1 MFNCSMP
8 LNPDVCYEAL
18 LSHDARFDGTFFVG
32 VRSTRVY
39 CRPICRVKQ
48 PKKENCVFFARPELA
63 EAAGFRPCLRC
74 RPELAPGLAS
84 LNGASELVSAAWK
97 LMASG
102 EMDGQTLDDYAAALG
117 VSGRHLRRR
126 FLQEL
131 GVTPLAVTRTRRL
144 LLAKQLVTDS
154 ALPLGEVALA
164 SGFGSLRRFNDEF
177 RLAYRMPPSSLR
189 KRRKMSKV
197 PLPESDGETGGQL
210 VCRLGYRPPFH
221 WQALLAFLASRSIVG
236 VEQIDSSS
244 YCRTVEIQG
253 RKGWIRV
260 TNDAQHSFLEVE
272 HSSSLFPVTQ
282 ALLERVRQLFDLN
295 AEPARIATVL
305 GDLAAANPGL
315 RVPGAFNQFEMA
327 VRAIIGQQV
336 SVRGASTLAGRLAVV
351 FGEPVETPLPQLKR
365 LSPRA
370 ADLAAASVETL
381 QKIGLTRARAT
392 TIQNLAEAVAS
403 GRIDLGGLVSSAA
416 RRERLLTVPGIGP
429 WTVDY
434 LEMRAFRQP
443 DAFPAGDL
451 ALRKALGVT
460 TSDAALETA
469 ERWRPWRAY
478 AVVHLWKSLEQKA
491 L

>member
-1 MFNCSMP
+1 MLLS
-8 LNPDVCYEAL
+8 PDACYEAL
-18 LSHDARFDGTFFVG
+18 LSHDARFDGMFFVG

-48 PKKENCVFFARPELA
+48 PKKENCLFFARPELA

-74 RPELAPGLAS
+74 RPELAPGPAN
-84 LNGASELVSAAWK
+84 LNGASELVGAAWK

-102 EMDGQTLDDYAAALG
+102 EMDGQTLDAYAAALG
-117 VSGRHLRRR
+117 VSSRHLRRR

-197 PLPESDGETGGQL
+197 PLPNSDSETGGKL
-210 VCRLGYRPPFH
+210 VCRLGYRAPFD
-221 WQALLAFLASRSIVG
+221 WQALLGFLASRSISG
-236 VEQIDSSS
+236 VEQIDGSS
-244 YCRTVEIQG
+244 YCRTVEVQG
-253 RKGWIRV
+253 RQGWIRV
-260 TNDAQHSFLEVE
+260 TNNAQHSVLEVE
-272 HSSSLFPVTQ
+272 HSASLFPVTQ

-295 AEPARIATVL
+295 AEPARIAAVL
-305 GDLAAANPGL
+305 GDLAAPDQGL
-315 RVPGAFNQFEMA
+315 RVPGAFDRFEMA
-327 VRAIIGQQV
+327 IRAIIGQQV
-336 SVRGASTLAGRLAVV
+336 SVKGASTLAGRLAVV
-351 FGEPVETPLPQLKR
+351 FGEPIETPWPQLKR

-370 ADLAAASVETL
+370 SELAAASVETL

-392 TIQNLAEAVAS
+392 TIQSLAAAVAS
-403 GRIDLGGLVSSAA
+403 GRIDLGGVVSNEA
-416 RRERLLTVPGIGP
+416 RRELLLTVPGIGP

-434 LEMRAFRQP
+434 LEIRAFRQP

-451 ALRKALGVT
+451 AVRKALEVT
-460 TSDAALETA
+460 TSNAAVTAA

-478 AVVHLWKSLEQKA
+478 AVMHLWKSLEQGV

>member
-1 MFNCSMP
+1 MVLS
-8 LNPDVCYEAL
+8 PDACYEAL
-18 LSHDARFDGTFFVG
+18 LSHDIRFDGTFFVG

-48 PKKENCVFFARPELA
+48 PKKENCVFFYRPELA

-74 RPELAPGLAS
+74 RPELAPGLAN
-84 LNGASELVSAAWK
+84 LNGASELVSAAWN
-97 LMASG
+97 LMVSG
-102 EMDGQTLDDYAAALG
+102 EMDGQTLDAYATALG

-126 FLQEL
+126 FQQEL
-131 GVTPLAVTRTRRL
+131 GVSPLAVTRTRRL

-189 KRRKMSKV
+189 KRRKFSSV
-197 PLPESDGETGGQL
+197 PVPKSDADTGGQL
-210 VCRLGYRPPFH
+210 VCRLGYREPFD
-221 WQALLAFLASRSIVG
+221 WQALLRFLASRSIAG
-236 VEQIDSSS
+236 VEQIDGSS

-253 RKGWIRV
+253 RRGWIRV
-260 TNDAQHSFLEVE
+260 TNNTQHSVLEVE
-272 HSSSLFPVTQ
+272 HSASLFPVTQ

-295 AEPARIATVL
+295 AEPARIAAVL
-305 GDLAAANPGL
+305 GDLAAANPVL
-315 RVPGAFNQFEMA
+315 RVPGAFDRFEMA
-327 VRAIIGQQV
+327 IRAIIGQQV

-351 FGEPVETPLPQLKR
+351 FGEPIETPWPQLKR

-370 ADLAAASVETL
+370 AELAAASVETL

-392 TIQNLAEAVAS
+392 TIQNLAATVAS
-403 GRIDLGGLVSSAA
+403 GQIDLGGLVSSAV
-416 RRERLLTVPGIGP
+416 RRGLLLAIPGIGP
-429 WTVDY
+429 WTADY

-451 ALRKALGVT
+451 AVRKALGVT
-460 TSDAALETA
+460 TSNAAVAAA

-478 AVVHLWKSLEQKA
+478 AVMHLWKSLEKKV

>member
-1 MFNCSMP
+1 MLLS
-8 LNPDVCYEAL
+8 PDACYEAL

-48 PKKENCVFFARPELA
+48 PKKENCIFFSRPELA

-74 RPELAPGLAS
+74 RPELAPGQAN
-84 LNGASELVSAAWK
+84 LNGASELVSAAWN

-102 EMDGQTLDDYAAALG
+102 EMDGQTLDAYAAALG
-117 VSGRHLRRR
+117 VSSRHLRRR
-126 FLQEL
+126 FHQEL

-189 KRRKMSKV
+189 KRRRFSTALVAK
-197 PLPESDGETGGQL
+197 SDCDTGGEL
-210 VCRLGYRPPFH
+210 VCRLGYRTPFD
-221 WQALLAFLASRSIVG
+221 WQSLLRFLASRSIAG
-236 VEQIDSSS
+236 VEQIDGSS

-253 RKGWIRV
+253 RRGWMRV
-260 TNDAQHSFLEVE
+260 TNNTQHSVLEVE
-272 HSSSLFPVTQ
+272 HSASLFPVTQ

-295 AEPARIATVL
+295 AEPARIGTVL
-305 GDLAAANPGL
+305 ADLAAANPGL
-315 RVPGAFNQFEMA
+315 RVPGAFDRFEMA
-327 VRAIIGQQV
+327 IRAIIGQQV

-351 FGEPVETPLPQLKR
+351 FGEPIETPWPQLKR

-370 ADLAAASVETL
+370 AELAAASVETL
-381 QKIGLTRARAT
+381 QKIGLTGARAT
-392 TIQNLAEAVAS
+392 TIQSLAAAVAS
-403 GRIDLGGLVSSAA
+403 ERIDLGGLVSNAT
-416 RRERLLTVPGIGP
+416 RRELLLTIPGIGP

-451 ALRKALGVT
+451 AVRKAIGV
-460 TSDAALETA
+460 SSSNAAVAAA
-469 ERWRPWRAY
+469 EPWRPWRAY
-478 AVVHLWKSLEQKA
+478 AVMHLWKSLE
-491 L
+491 